1 MKIDTNDSKL
11 TSQMQAEM
19 SDGEKYDG
27 RKGNAGPSPFLNL
40 FNKTFSKKQV
50 TWRNTI

>member
-19 SDGEKYDG
+19 SDEEKYDG
-27 RKGNAGPSPFLNL
+27 RGMQGLPFFLNL